1 MIPIFNWNEAFL
13 THIPTIDDQHQSLLG
28 MINNLGEIVMS
39 SDEIDPVSF
48 SLVREGLLNYARVHF
63 SDEEVLMKRMG
74 LDHRHVNR
82 HMEAHRTFMSDAL
95 KLCDLNGSEGKV
107 SFERA
112 ILLVDFLVK
121 WLACHMLEVDQ
132 SMARQVFSLQQGH
145 SPEEAYEFEEQR
157 THSHMEPLLS
167 ALSGLFHM
175 VSKRNSE
182 LRAMN
187 RELEQRVALRTAE
200 LERANQRLAQLSTH
214 DDLTGLPNRRF
225 AIQSLDQLLLEK
237 ARYHDEGLS
246 VLMLD
251 ADHFKAVNDRFGHA
265 QGDTLLRTLAERLR
279 QSVRASDIVCRL
291 GGDEFLII
299 CPRGTREGALNV
311 ARLILETSQPCFTP
325 DGVECW
331 DGAISIGIAEAE
343 GDLVKPEDLLGAADQ
358 ALYASKHKKGGCVT

>member
-1 MIPIFNWNEAFL
+1 
-13 THIPTIDDQHQSLLG
+13 
-28 MINNLGEIVMS
+28 
-39 SDEIDPVSF
+39 
-48 SLVREGLLNYARVHF
+48 
-63 SDEEVLMKRMG
+63 
-74 LDHRHVNR
+74 
-82 HMEAHRTFMSDAL
+82 
-95 KLCDLNGSEGKV
+95 
-107 SFERA
+107 
-112 ILLVDFLVK
+112 
-121 WLACHMLEVDQ
+121 
-132 SMARQVFSLQQGH
+132 
-145 SPEEAYEFEEQR
+145 
-157 THSHMEPLLS
+157 
-167 ALSGLFHM
+167 
-175 VSKRNSE
+175 
-182 LRAMN
+182 
-187 RELEQRVALRTAE
+187 
-200 LERANQRLAQLSTH
+200 
-214 DDLTGLPNRRF
+214 
-225 AIQSLDQLLLEK
+225 LLEK